1 MECKKCC
8 QINYNKT
15 MISKGKSEKV
25 LLRKESNR
33 KYLIILFF
41 ASWDDVKSNREST
54 VQHTHDS
61 CQKLEPGSVLL
72 RTARSETYANE
83 KGSSTDTL
91 TKDISGRLDH
101 SNWYIILSL
110 IILDLILD
118 HSFLSFRHYFLH
130 TNVCFNIIIII
141 IIIDIKEWS
150 FVARMNKYLF
160 SVYFSAKDM

>member
-1 MECKKCC
+1 M
-8 QINYNKT
+8 Y
-15 MISKGKSEKV
+15 V
-25 LLRKESNR
+25 L
-33 KYLIILFF
+33 ILSLSLSLHS
-41 ASWDDVKSNREST
+41 SWDDVKSNREST

-130 TNVCFNIIIII
+130 TNVCFNITHYSLLITRASSRCALERAFHYSLLC
-141 IIIDIKEWS
+141 KK
-150 FVARMNKYLF
+150 N
-160 SVYFSAKDM
+160 

>member
-1 MECKKCC
+1 MCC
-8 QINYNKT
+8 QAHWYIF
-15 MISKGKSEKV
+15 S
-25 LLRKESNR
+25 L
-33 KYLIILFF
+33 LIII

-72 RTARSETYANE
+72 RTTRSETYANE

-91 TKDISGRLDH
+91 TKDISGLLDH

-141 IIIDIKEWS
+141 IIITDQSRKLDRQNQSVPVRIKRNRAETLNHL
-150 FVARMNKYLF
+150 NK
-160 SVYFSAKDM
+160 SIIRSHHCRDDE

>member
-1 MECKKCC
+1 MSIVPNEIIPYAFAFIFLIFQDHYSGCLFHNTFCIRICKS
-8 QINYNKT
+8 IFNEVL
-15 MISKGKSEKV
+15 IS
-25 LLRKESNR
+25 
-33 KYLIILFF
+33 IHF

-72 RTARSETYANE
+72 RTARSATYANE
-83 KGSSTDTL
+83 KGSPTDTL

-130 TNVCFNIIIII
+130 TNVCFNITHYSLP
-141 IIIDIKEWS
+141 KHRACWAS
-150 FVARMNKYLF
+150 TN
-160 SVYFSAKDM
+160 S